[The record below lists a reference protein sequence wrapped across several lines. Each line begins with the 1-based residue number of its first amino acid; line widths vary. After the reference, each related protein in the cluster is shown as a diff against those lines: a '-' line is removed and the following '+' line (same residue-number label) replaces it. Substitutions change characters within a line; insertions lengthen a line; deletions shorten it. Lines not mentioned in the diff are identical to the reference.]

1 MTRSNEET
9 PAEEPLA
16 QQAGLTYARW
26 RCVRRFGKDRD
37 YDDNQRTGNHEGK
50 CLVDRE
56 AKLSL
61 PLTPITSQKASLGN
75 NHDITRRESSACV
88 GSGQELALSVRLSN
102 GMPSDRLDGHHDRRW
117 NWPSML
123 SQWAQI

>member
-61 PLTPITSQKASLGN
+61 PLTPITSQKASLVKQPRHYPPKVVGV
-75 NHDITRRESSACV
+75 RRQWSRAGV
-88 GSGQELALSVRLSN
+88 FRQALQR
-102 GMPSDRLDGHHDRRW
+102 H
-117 NWPSML
+117 
-123 SQWAQI
+123 AQRQA